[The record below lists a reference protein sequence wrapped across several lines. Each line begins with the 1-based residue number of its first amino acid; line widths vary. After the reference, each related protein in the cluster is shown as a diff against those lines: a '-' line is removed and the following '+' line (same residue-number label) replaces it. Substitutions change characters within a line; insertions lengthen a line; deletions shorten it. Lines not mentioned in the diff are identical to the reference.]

1 MRDPGLL
8 TKEKRQGRLEGVGS
22 LEPRGERQGLW
33 VYSNGFEKIFR
44 LIEIMFRLILRLIE
58 KTFRL

>member
-1 MRDPGLL
+1 MLK
-8 TKEKRQGRLEGVGS
+8 KEKRQGRLEGFDS
-22 LEPRGERQGLW
+22 LEPHGERQGLW

-58 KTFRL
+58 KIFRF